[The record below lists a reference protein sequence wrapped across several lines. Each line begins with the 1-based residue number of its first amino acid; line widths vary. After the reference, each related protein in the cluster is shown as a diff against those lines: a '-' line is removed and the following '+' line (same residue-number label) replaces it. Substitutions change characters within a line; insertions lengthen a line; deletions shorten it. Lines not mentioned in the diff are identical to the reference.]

1 MNRIRTILVGVDF
14 SETGALALE
23 YAVGLAKLLK
33 NNAKLVLVH
42 VLEPVPAPADST
54 WAVDLVELERQME
67 ESATNRL
74 KSLAEELSQKEGLV
88 VRTEF
93 RRGVPY
99 RGLLEAV
106 QDLMADLL
114 VLGTHGRTGLSHM
127 FLGSTAE
134 RTVRHAS
141 CPVLTIRHRG
151 EEQQL

>member
-1 MNRIRTILVGVDF
+1 MNRIQTILVGVDF
-14 SETGALALE
+14 SETGSLALE
-23 YAVGLAKLLK
+23 YAIGLAKILEK
-33 NNAKLVLVH
+33 AKLVLVH

-54 WAVDLVELERQME
+54 WAVDVVELERQME
-67 ESATNRL
+67 DSATNRL
-74 KSLAEELSQKEGLV
+74 KTLAQELSAKEGIT

-99 RGLLEAV
+99 RGLLEASE
-106 QDLMADLL
+106 DLMADLL

-141 CPVLTIRHRG
+141 CPVLTIRHRKKEG
-151 EEQQL
+151 E